1 MLDADTKRRIDTARD
16 ILVGK
21 IPDPK
26 SQVEQITLAL
36 IYKFMDDMDALSEEL
51 GGQRG
56 FFAGDFER
64 YGWARLMRSGL
75 GGQEKLILYSDAI
88 ARMPQNPGLP
98 PLFRDIFSNA
108 FLPYRDP
115 ETLMLFLEVIDGF
128 SYGDSENLG
137 DAYEYLL
144 SVLGVQGDAG
154 QFRTPRHIIDFI
166 VAVVN
171 PQKTETILDPA
182 CGTAG
187 FLISAWQHI
196 RQANTDDRGGD
207 TLTPAERHRLAANLL
222 GYDISPDF
230 VRLSRVNMYLHG
242 FAEPHIVEYD
252 TLTSQERW
260 DQYADVIIT
269 NPPFMSPRGGI
280 QPHNRFSVQ
289 SRRSEVLF
297 VDYIAEHLNPQGRA
311 GVIVPEGVIFQ
322 SGNAY
327 KQLRKMLVDNYLAAV
342 ISLPGGVFQP
352 YSGVKTS
359 ILILDKSLAGRADT
373 VAFFKVERD
382 GFDLGAQRRPI
393 DQDDLPAVQSELQ
406 EYLRRLRA
414 GESLADFAPQTGL
427 VVDKAKLAAGGEYN
441 LSGERYRENGRRD
454 AKFPYMLLVDIAAI
468 TAGNSA
474 PQGDEYFKDGVF
486 PFVRTADVGAVHR
499 SDNFT
504 GAKDWVNQQA
514 VEEKKLR
521 QFPAGTIL
529 FPKSGASTFLN
540 HRVVMGEPAYVSSH
554 LAGIV
559 CNREKALPQFV
570 YQLLCQVDARQL
582 TADQNYPS
590 LRLSEIGNIQ
600 IPLPPLSVQEEIVAE
615 VAGYQRV
622 IDGARAVVDNWR
634 PRVDID
640 PSWPV
645 VAFSEAPFEIIDGD
659 RGINYPKKE
668 DFSQTGACVFLNTKN
683 VRPDGFNFDGVE
695 FITQEKDAALKK
707 GKLRRGDVVLTTR
720 GTVGNTGYYD
730 DTVPFDSLRIN
741 SGMLIFRP
749 DERELSGNYLFYF
762 FQSRSFQGQRDA
774 ILSGSAQPQLPIR
787 SLNNAKIPLPP
798 LRVQEELVAGIE
810 EERRRAVG
818 AGELAGL
825 LEERVRG
832 AVGRVWG

>member
-36 IYKFMDDMDALSEEL
+36 IYKFMDDMDAQAEEL
-51 GGQRG
+51 GGQRE
-56 FFAGDFER
+56 FFAGEFAQ
-64 YGWARLMRSGL
+64 YGWAKLMRSGL
-75 GGQEKLILYSDAI
+75 GGQEKLNLYSDAI
-88 ARMPQNPGLP
+88 AQIPQNPDLP
-98 PLFRDIFSNA
+98 PLFRAIFSNA

-297 VDYIAEHLNPQGRA
+297 VGYIAEHLKPQGRA

-322 SGNAY
+322 TGNAY
-327 KQLRKMLVDNYLAAV
+327 KQLRKMLVDDYLAAV

-359 ILILDKSLAGRADT
+359 ILILDKNLADQADT

-441 LSGERYRENGRRD
+441 LSGERYRESRVSQSNFPVVSLGEISEVIAGQSPPGDSYNTAGIGAPFYQGKTEFGEMFLGEPVKWTTEPKRFAEGGDVLMSVRAPVGPVNLATERVSIGRG
-454 AKFPYMLLVDIAAI
+454 LAAI
-468 TAGNSA
+468 
-474 PQGDEYFKDGVF
+474 
-486 PFVRTADVGAVHR
+486 R
-499 SDNFT
+499 
-504 GAKDWVNQQA
+504 
-514 VEEKKLR
+514 
-521 QFPAGTIL
+521 
-529 FPKSGASTFLN
+529 PKSDRLMTLYAYYVLRSLEAKITGSAGASFASIN
-540 HRVVMGEPAYVSSH
+540 KGEIES
-554 LAGIV
+554 
-559 CNREKALPQFV
+559 
-570 YQLLCQVDARQL
+570 
-582 TADQNYPS
+582 
-590 LRLSEIGNIQ
+590 IQ

-622 IDGARAVVDNWR
+622 IDGARAVADNWR

-645 VAFSEAPFEIIDGD
+645 VALGECCVV
-659 RGINYPKKE
+659 NPKKSE
-668 DFSQTGACVFLNTKN
+668 LGNLDGETKVSFVPMADMGEN
-683 VRPDGFNFDGVE
+683 AMYFVPKDHKQLKDVGSSYTYFRDSDVLVARVTPCFENGKAGIARDLANGIGFGSSEFHVLRPDSAAISQWIYLCIAAPNFRAYAIPQMTGTGGLQRVP
-695 FITQEKDAALKK
+695 
-707 GKLRRGDVVLTTR
+707 RDVV
-720 GTVGNTGYYD
+720 
-730 DTVPFDSLRIN
+730 
-741 SGMLIFRP
+741 
-749 DERELSGNYLFYF
+749 ERY
-762 FQSRSFQGQRDA
+762 
-774 ILSGSAQPQLPIR
+774 
-787 SLNNAKIPLPP
+787 KIPLPP

-818 AGELAGL
+818 AGELAGM

>member
-36 IYKFMDDMDALSEEL
+36 IYKFMDDMDALAEEL
-51 GGQRG
+51 GGHRG
-56 FFAGDFER
+56 FFTGDFER
-64 YGWARLMRSGL
+64 YGWAKLMRSGL

-144 SVLGVQGDAG
+144 LVLGVQGDAG

-166 VAVVN
+166 VAVVD

-196 RQANTDDRGGD
+196 CQANTDDRGGD

-382 GFDLGAQRRPI
+382 GFDLGAQRRSI

-406 EYLRRLRA
+406 EYLRRWRA
-414 GESLADFAPQTGL
+414 GENLADFAPQTGL

-441 LSGERYRENGRRD
+441 LSGERYRESRVSGTKYDWVELGDIILGKPEYGSGAR
-454 AKFPYMLLVDIAAI
+454 KVPYDGTVRYVRITDIADSGELKDI
-468 TAGNSA
+468 EVVS
-474 PQGDEYFKDGVF
+474 PSKVEPEYFLELGDLLIARSGSVGRTYIHGNLPGV
-486 PFVRTADVGAVHR
+486 H
-499 SDNFT
+499 
-504 GAKDWVNQQA
+504 QY
-514 VEEKKLR
+514 
-521 QFPAGTIL
+521 AGYLIRFRIDLT
-529 FPKSGASTFLN
+529 
-540 HRVVMGEPAYVSSH
+540 
-554 LAGIV
+554 
-559 CNREKALPQFV
+559 KAMPEYV
-570 YQLLCQVDARQL
+570 YQVTKSDAWREWIASNSKTGTL
-582 TADQNYPS
+582 TNINAKQYASFS
-590 LRLSEIGNIQ
+590 L
-600 IPLPPLSVQEEIVAE
+600 PLPPLSVQEEIVAE

-645 VAFSEAPFEIIDGD
+645 VALGEVVEVLDSMRRPITKHDRKPGPYPYYGATGVLDYVEDYLFDEPLVLVGEDGAKWD
-659 RGINYPKKE
+659 AGENTAYPIAGK
-668 DFSQTGACVFLNTKN
+668 TWVNNHAHVL
-683 VRPDGFNFDGVE
+683 RPDRTELLDQFLVTLFVQSDLSRYITGV
-695 FITQEKDAALKK
+695 
-707 GKLRRGDVVLTTR
+707 
-720 GTVGNTGYYD
+720 
-730 DTVPFDSLRIN
+730 TVPKLTQARLRTV
-741 SGMLIFRP
+741 P
-749 DERELSGNYLFYF
+749 
-762 FQSRSFQGQRDA
+762 
-774 ILSGSAQPQLPIR
+774 
-787 SLNNAKIPLPP
+787 IPLPP
-798 LRVQEELVAGIE
+798 MRVQEELVAGIE

>member
-1 MLDADTKRRIDTARD
+1 MLNSDTKRRIDTCRD

-21 IPDPK
+21 VPDPK
-26 SQVEQITLAL
+26 SQVEQITIAL
-36 IYKFMDDMDALSEEL
+36 IYKFMDDMDATSEEL
-51 GGQRG
+51 GGQRK
-56 FFAGDFER
+56 FFAGDFAG
-64 YGWARLMRSGL
+64 YGWAKLLRSGL
-75 GGQEKLILYSDAI
+75 GGFEVQQLYTQAI
-88 ARMPQNPGLP
+88 ARMPENPGIP
-98 PLFRDIFSNA
+98 PLFRTIFNNA
-108 FLPYRDP
+108 HLPYRDP
-115 ETLMLFLEVIDGF
+115 QTLRLFLKTIDEF
-128 SYGDSENLG
+128 TYDDPESLG
-137 DAYEYLL
+137 DAYEHLL
-144 SVLGVQGDAG
+144 SVLGSQGDAG

-166 VAVVN
+166 VSLVN
-171 PQKTETILDPA
+171 PQKHETILDPA

-187 FLISAWQHI
+187 FLISAYRHVLA
-196 RQANTDDRGGD
+196 ANTDDQGNSS
-207 TLTPAERHRLAANLL
+207 LTPEERARLAAVLK
-222 GYDISPDF
+222 GYDIDPGM
-230 VRLSRVNMYLHG
+230 VRLSLVNMYLHDLKSPQI
-242 FAEPHIVEYD
+242 AEYD
-252 TLTSQERW
+252 TLTSEERW
-260 DQYADVIIT
+260 DEYVDVIMA

-359 ILILDKSLAGRADT
+359 ILILDKNLAGRADT

-414 GESLADFAPQTGL
+414 GENLADFAPQTGL

-441 LSGERYRENGRRD
+441 LSGERYRESRVSGTKYDWVELGDIILGKPEYGSGAR
-454 AKFPYMLLVDIAAI
+454 KVPYDGTVRYVRITDIADSGELKDI
-468 TAGNSA
+468 EVVS
-474 PQGDEYFKDGVF
+474 PSKVEPEYFLELGDLLIARSGSVGRTYIHGNLPGV
-486 PFVRTADVGAVHR
+486 H
-499 SDNFT
+499 
-504 GAKDWVNQQA
+504 QY
-514 VEEKKLR
+514 
-521 QFPAGTIL
+521 AGYLIRFRIDLT
-529 FPKSGASTFLN
+529 
-540 HRVVMGEPAYVSSH
+540 
-554 LAGIV
+554 
-559 CNREKALPQFV
+559 KAMPEYV
-570 YQLLCQVDARQL
+570 YQVTKSDAWREWIASNSKTGTL
-582 TADQNYPS
+582 TNINAKQYASFS
-590 LRLSEIGNIQ
+590 L
-600 IPLPPLSVQEEIVAE
+600 PLPPLSVQEEIVAE

-645 VAFSEAPFEIIDGD
+645 VALGECSKVESGFGFPLAYQGKTDEEFPFLKVSDMNLPGNEEKIVSW
-659 RGINYPKKE
+659 NNAV
-668 DFSQTGACVFLNTKN
+668 SGAVL
-683 VRPDGFNFDGVE
+683 RE
-695 FITQEKDAALKK
+695 LK
-707 GKLRRGDVVLTTR
+707 GKAFPT
-720 GTVGNTGYYD
+720 GTVIFPKIGAAIATNKKRILTRPATFDNNVMGI
-730 DTVPFDSLRIN
+730 VPDPDKLLPDFLHTYLVGFDISN
-741 SGMLIFRP
+741 WASG
-749 DERELSGNYLFYF
+749 
-762 FQSRSFQGQRDA
+762 
-774 ILSGSAQPQLPIR
+774 AQPPSMRKTVVEQHQ
-787 SLNNAKIPLPP
+787 IPLPP
-798 LRVQEELVAGIE
+798 LREQEELVAGIE